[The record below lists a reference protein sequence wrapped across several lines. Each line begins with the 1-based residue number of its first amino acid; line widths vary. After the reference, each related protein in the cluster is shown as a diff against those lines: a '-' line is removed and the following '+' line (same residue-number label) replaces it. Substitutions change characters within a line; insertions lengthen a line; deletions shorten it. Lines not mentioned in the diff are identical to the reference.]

1 VQVRLTGGE
10 PTVRRDL
17 VQLATELGAL
27 PGLHTL
33 AITSN
38 GLVLERSLQALHG
51 AGLNAVNISLDTL
64 RAETFEKLTRRKG
77 LPNVLGAIE
86 RALHV
91 GVPSVKVNVVVMR
104 GINHDEVADFVELTR
119 SKVRLVCT
127 VAPRPSPPSP
137 H

>member
-1 VQVRLTGGE
+1 M
-10 PTVRRDL
+10 RRDL

-33 AITSN
+33 ALTSN
-38 GLVLERSLQALHG
+38 GLVLERSLQALHS

-64 RAETFEKLTRRKG
+64 RAETFERLTRRKG

-86 RALHV
+86 HALHV
-91 GVPSVKVNVVVMR
+91 GVPSVKVNVVIMR

-119 SKVRLVCT
+119 SKVRLVRGLAC
-127 VAPRPSPPSP
+127 VLLPRPSPPSP
-137 H
+137 Y